1 MNTDLANNKSY
12 NQKTRPYMIE
22 HHAQIEALRDAMKE
36 KIPCSLR
43 KYYYTCECGAK
54 VGFHTFRF
62 HQATAKHRKVCGD
75 LPPPQDH
82 NSCN

>member
-12 NQKTRPYMIE
+12 NQKTRPYMLE
-22 HHAQIEALRDAMKE
+22 HKDQIEKLRDEMKE